1 MKLFDNARKSG
12 ENVTAQPQQAGTSRI
27 LRPWFL
33 RPALASALVAALS
46 ATAIGSAA
54 QAQKPVALVVVDVK
68 AVALG
73 YRVSELTGKAVYN
86 DAGENIGKLDD
97 FIVNR
102 DRVLFVILSV
112 GGFLGIGD
120 HLVALPYSSLR
131 MKGDRLLVPGAT
143 KAALKKLP
151 EFRYNV

>member
-1 MKLFDNARKSG
+1 MTRPLKRRRCCRNARG
-12 ENVTAQPQQAGTSRI
+12 
-27 LRPWFL
+27 F
-33 RPALASALVAALS
+33 ALASALVALS

-54 QAQKPVALVVVDVK
+54 HAQKPVALVVVDVK

-86 DAGENIGKLDD
+86 DAGEDIGKLDD
-97 FIVNR
+97 FIINR

-120 HLVALPYSSLR
+120 RLVALPYSSLR
-131 MKGDRLLVPGAT
+131 IKGDRIVLPGAT
-143 KAALKKLP
+143 KAALNKLP
-151 EFRYNV
+151 AFRYAA